1 MSTLH
6 FVIDI
11 LYLVTIAV
19 LASGYIKRSTSFS
32 KEFFIGFFFFAIS
45 TVLSAMDLFV

>member
-19 LASGYIKRSTSFS
+19 LASGYIKRSTSCS
-32 KEFFIGFFFFAIS
+32 KEFFVGTSLFFASI
-45 TVLSAMDLFV
+45 VLSVIDLFV